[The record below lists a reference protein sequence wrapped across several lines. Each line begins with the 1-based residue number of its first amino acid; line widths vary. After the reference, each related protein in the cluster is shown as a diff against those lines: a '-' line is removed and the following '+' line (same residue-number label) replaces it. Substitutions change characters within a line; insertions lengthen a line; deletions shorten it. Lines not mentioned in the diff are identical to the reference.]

1 MLVNSQ
7 FVVSASCTDKGQHKM
22 NMVDV
27 VRPTRIAEMHIA
39 RLSALTITAN
49 CMFTK
54 MASK

>member
-7 FVVSASCTDKGQHKM
+7 FVVSASCTDKGQHKI